1 MDVPPK
7 EQTLGI
13 GTPYDSQRHGAH
25 RFECDGCDA
34 MPNLAQ
40 KWGLDLTTWQRWED
54 DTTSISLSI
63 ESSPLGPDV
72 ATRMQDTWE
81 VGSWEKLGSWERMP
95 MDREREKAWRS
106 SF

>member
-1 MDVPPK
+1 
-7 EQTLGI
+7 
-13 GTPYDSQRHGAH
+13 
-25 RFECDGCDA
+25 

-40 KWGLDLTTWQRWED
+40 KWGLDLKTWQRWED

-95 MDREREKAWRS
+95 MDREREKHGDLPFSRTT
-106 SF
+106 FTLYPRRIKVFNFFTL

>member
-1 MDVPPK
+1 M
-7 EQTLGI
+7 L
-13 GTPYDSQRHGAH
+13 
-25 RFECDGCDA
+25 
-34 MPNLAQ
+34 NLAQ

-54 DTTSISLSI
+54 DTTSISLSV

-81 VGSWEKLGSWERMP
+81 VGSWEKLGKLGTDADGSRAG
-95 MDREREKAWRS
+95 KAWRS